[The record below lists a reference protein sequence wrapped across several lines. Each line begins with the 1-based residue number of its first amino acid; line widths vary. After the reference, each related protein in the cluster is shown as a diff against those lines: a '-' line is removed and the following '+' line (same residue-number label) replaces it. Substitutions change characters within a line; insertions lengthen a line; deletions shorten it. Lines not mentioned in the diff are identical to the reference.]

1 MTLEGDLKD
10 TPQSVKKKE
19 EAPFC
24 DFVINTGV
32 NVRKSMTDL
41 LWLISIEFLHLET
54 IISKT

>member
-24 DFVINTGV
+24 HFVINMGV
-32 NVRKSMTDL
+32 NVRRGMTDCLWVLAFVIWLRVHL
-41 LWLISIEFLHLET
+41 L
-54 IISKT
+54 